1 VCQCPQGVA
10 PFRSRLKQVCPF
22 AVKPAH
28 TAPALHKPAI
38 ATKLAKISRSNA
50 LAFAIVD
57 FHMVI
62 MPADLQ
68 GPDMQFDRY
77 IFKQMLRTSFAV
89 TLTLVGIMWLFQTI
103 RILELVFNRGAPM
116 TDFLLMSVTVIPL
129 WLTIAIPISVFV
141 AVMWV
146 FHRALVDRELLVAQ
160 ASGRSAIQLARAP
173 IALGVIVTTFLLINS
188 VFLLP
193 LSFAVY
199 KEVQF
204 KLRNT
209 IPTVMLQDNVF
220 IDVVDGMTMLIVKK
234 YKDGHAENVFIHDE
248 KIDGVIVT
256 MTAKAG
262 RFIEKDNKPAVILN
276 DGQRFELEQD
286 KQAGAT
292 LIFDTHT
299 VSITPRDRKQST
311 RMPIEMN
318 EDRISNL
325 LNPDASPQ
333 PVYVNQRVAEGHY
346 RIASPFLAFGLVI
359 VASAGV
365 LHGQIRRSTWLR
377 RTFVTIALGIICI
390 SAIVSARSL
399 ATTTPLLIPLIYL
412 SMLFPV
418 VSLLT
423 LLGLQ
428 SIAQPAARLA
438 VPAGVTR

>member
-1 VCQCPQGVA
+1 
-10 PFRSRLKQVCPF
+10 
-22 AVKPAH
+22 
-28 TAPALHKPAI
+28 
-38 ATKLAKISRSNA
+38 
-50 LAFAIVD
+50 
-57 FHMVI
+57 
-62 MPADLQ
+62 
-68 GPDMQFDRY
+68 MQFDRY
-77 IFKQMLRTSFAV
+77 IFRQMLRTSFAV
-89 TLTLVGIMWLFQTI
+89 MLTLVGIMWLFQTI
-103 RILELVFNRGAPM
+103 RILELVINRGAPM

-173 IALGVIVTTFLLINS
+173 IALGVLFTTFLVINS

-193 LSFAVY
+193 LSFGVY

-220 IDVVDGMTMLIVKK
+220 IDVVDGMTMLIGKK

-248 KIDGVIVT
+248 KTDGVILT

-262 RFIEKDNKPAVILN
+262 RFIEKDGKPAVILN
-276 DGQRFELEQD
+276 DGHRFELSQD
-286 KQAGAT
+286 KQSGAT
-292 LIFDTHT
+292 LMFDTHT

-333 PVYVNQRVAEGHY
+333 AVYVNQRVAEGHY
-346 RIASPFLAFGLVI
+346 RIASPFLAFALI
-359 VASAGV
+359 MIASTGV
-365 LHGQIRRSTWLR
+365 LHGQIRRSNLSGR
-377 RTFVTIALGIICI
+377 TIATIATGILCI

-399 ATTTPLLIPLIYL
+399 ATTSPFMIPLIYL
-412 SMLFPV
+412 SMLVP
-418 VSLLT
+418 SAGLLI

-428 SIAQPAARLA
+428 SIAQPAARMA
-438 VPAGVTR
+438 EPAGAPR

>member
-1 VCQCPQGVA
+1 
-10 PFRSRLKQVCPF
+10 
-22 AVKPAH
+22 
-28 TAPALHKPAI
+28 
-38 ATKLAKISRSNA
+38 
-50 LAFAIVD
+50 
-57 FHMVI
+57 
-62 MPADLQ
+62 
-68 GPDMQFDRY
+68 MQFDRY
-77 IFKQMLRTSFAV
+77 IFRQMLRTSSAV
-89 TLTLVGIMWLFQTI
+89 MLTLVGIMWLFQTI
-103 RILELVFNRGAPM
+103 RILELVINRGAPM

-173 IALGVIVTTFLLINS
+173 IALGVLFTTFLVINS

-193 LSFAVY
+193 LSFGVY

-209 IPTVMLQDNVF
+209 IPTVMLQDKVF
-220 IDVVDGMTMLIVKK
+220 IDVVDGMTMLIGKK

-248 KIDGVIVT
+248 KTDGVIVT

-262 RFIEKDNKPAVILN
+262 RFIEKDGKPAVILN
-276 DGQRFELEQD
+276 DGHRFELSQD
-286 KQAGAT
+286 KQSGAT
-292 LIFDTHT
+292 LMFDTHT

-333 PVYVNQRVAEGHY
+333 AVYVNQRVAEGHY
-346 RIASPFLAFGLVI
+346 RIASPFLAFALI
-359 VASAGV
+359 MIASTGV
-365 LHGQIRRSTWLR
+365 LHGQIRRSNWSR
-377 RTFVTIALGIICI
+377 RKIATIAVGILCI

-399 ATTTPLLIPLIYL
+399 ATTSPLMIPLIYL
-412 SMLFPV
+412 SMLVPAAG
-418 VSLLT
+418 LLT

-438 VPAGVTR
+438 ASMGAPR

>member
-1 VCQCPQGVA
+1 
-10 PFRSRLKQVCPF
+10 
-22 AVKPAH
+22 
-28 TAPALHKPAI
+28 
-38 ATKLAKISRSNA
+38 
-50 LAFAIVD
+50 
-57 FHMVI
+57 
-62 MPADLQ
+62 
-68 GPDMQFDRY
+68 MQFDRY

-103 RILELVFNRGAPM
+103 RILELVINRGAPM

-173 IALGVIVTTFLLINS
+173 IALGVIVTTFLVINS

-220 IDVVDGMTMLIVKK
+220 IDVVDGMTMLIGKK

-346 RIASPFLAFGLVI
+346 RIASPFLAFALVI

-365 LHGQIRRSTWLR
+365 LHGQIRRSTWSR

-412 SMLFPV
+412 SMLFPM

>member
-1 VCQCPQGVA
+1 
-10 PFRSRLKQVCPF
+10 
-22 AVKPAH
+22 
-28 TAPALHKPAI
+28 
-38 ATKLAKISRSNA
+38 
-50 LAFAIVD
+50 
-57 FHMVI
+57 
-62 MPADLQ
+62 
-68 GPDMQFDRY
+68 MQFDRY

-89 TLTLVGIMWLFQTI
+89 MLTLVGIMWLFQTI
-103 RILELVFNRGAPM
+103 RILELVINRGAPM

-173 IALGVIVTTFLLINS
+173 IALGVIVTTFLVINS

-220 IDVVDGMTMLIVKK
+220 IDVVDGMTMLIGKK

-346 RIASPFLAFGLVI
+346 RIASPFLAFALVI

-365 LHGQIRRSTWLR
+365 LHGQIRRSTWSR

-412 SMLFPV
+412 SMLFPM

>member
-1 VCQCPQGVA
+1 
-10 PFRSRLKQVCPF
+10 
-22 AVKPAH
+22 
-28 TAPALHKPAI
+28 
-38 ATKLAKISRSNA
+38 
-50 LAFAIVD
+50 
-57 FHMVI
+57 
-62 MPADLQ
+62 
-68 GPDMQFDRY
+68 MQFDRY
-77 IFKQMLRTSFAV
+77 IFRQMLRTSFAV
-89 TLTLVGIMWLFQTI
+89 MLTLVGIMWLFQTI
-103 RILELVFNRGAPM
+103 RILELVINRGAPM

-173 IALGVIVTTFLLINS
+173 IALGVLFTTFLVINS

-193 LSFAVY
+193 LSFGVY

-220 IDVVDGMTMLIVKK
+220 IDVVDGMTMLIGKK
-234 YKDGHAENVFIHDE
+234 YKDGHAKNVFIHDE
-248 KIDGVIVT
+248 KTDGVIVT

-262 RFIEKDNKPAVILN
+262 RFIEKDGKPAVILN
-276 DGQRFELEQD
+276 DGHRFELSQD
-286 KQAGAT
+286 KQSGAT
-292 LIFDTHT
+292 LMFDTHT

-333 PVYVNQRVAEGHY
+333 AVYVNQRVAEGHY
-346 RIASPFLAFGLVI
+346 RIASPFLAFALI
-359 VASAGV
+359 MIASTGV
-365 LHGQIRRSTWLR
+365 LHGQIRRSNWSR
-377 RTFVTIALGIICI
+377 RKIATIAVGILCI

-399 ATTTPLLIPLIYL
+399 ATTSPLMIPLIYL
-412 SMLFPV
+412 SMLVPAAG
-418 VSLLT
+418 LLT
-423 LLGLQ
+423 LLGWQ

-438 VPAGVTR
+438 APEGAPR

>member
-1 VCQCPQGVA
+1 
-10 PFRSRLKQVCPF
+10 
-22 AVKPAH
+22 
-28 TAPALHKPAI
+28 
-38 ATKLAKISRSNA
+38 
-50 LAFAIVD
+50 
-57 FHMVI
+57 
-62 MPADLQ
+62 
-68 GPDMQFDRY
+68 MQFDRY
-77 IFKQMLRTSFAV
+77 IFRQMLRTSFAV
-89 TLTLVGIMWLFQTI
+89 MLTLVGIMWLFQTI
-103 RILELVFNRGAPM
+103 RILELVINRGAPM

-141 AVMWV
+141 AVIWV

-173 IALGVIVTTFLLINS
+173 IALGVLFTTFLVINS

-193 LSFAVY
+193 LSFGVY

-220 IDVVDGMTMLIVKK
+220 IDVVDGMTMLIGKK

-248 KIDGVIVT
+248 KTDGVIVT

-262 RFIEKDNKPAVILN
+262 RFIEKDGKPAVILN
-276 DGQRFELEQD
+276 DGHRFELSQD
-286 KQAGAT
+286 KQSGAT
-292 LIFDTHT
+292 LMFDTHT

-333 PVYVNQRVAEGHY
+333 AVYVNQRVAEGHY
-346 RIASPFLAFGLVI
+346 RIASPFLAFALI
-359 VASAGV
+359 MIASAGV
-365 LHGQIRRSTWLR
+365 LHGQIRRSNLSR
-377 RTFVTIALGIICI
+377 RTIATIAVGILCI

-399 ATTTPLLIPLIYL
+399 ATTSPLMIPLIYL
-412 SMLFPV
+412 SMLIPSASF
-418 VSLLT
+418 LI

-438 VPAGVTR
+438 EPAGAPR

>member
-1 VCQCPQGVA
+1 
-10 PFRSRLKQVCPF
+10 
-22 AVKPAH
+22 
-28 TAPALHKPAI
+28 
-38 ATKLAKISRSNA
+38 
-50 LAFAIVD
+50 
-57 FHMVI
+57 
-62 MPADLQ
+62 
-68 GPDMQFDRY
+68 MQFDRY

-89 TLTLVGIMWLFQTI
+89 MLTLVGIMWLFQTI
-103 RILELVFNRGAPM
+103 RILELVINRGAPM

-173 IALGVIVTTFLLINS
+173 IALGVIVTTFLVINS

-220 IDVVDGMTMLIVKK
+220 IDVVDGMTMLIGKK

-346 RIASPFLAFGLVI
+346 RIASPFLAFALVI

-365 LHGQIRRSTWLR
+365 LHGQIRRSTWSR
-377 RTFVTIALGIICI
+377 RTFVTIALGTICI

-412 SMLFPV
+412 SMLFPM

>member
-1 VCQCPQGVA
+1 
-10 PFRSRLKQVCPF
+10 
-22 AVKPAH
+22 
-28 TAPALHKPAI
+28 
-38 ATKLAKISRSNA
+38 
-50 LAFAIVD
+50 
-57 FHMVI
+57 
-62 MPADLQ
+62 
-68 GPDMQFDRY
+68 MQFDRY
-77 IFKQMLRTSFAV
+77 IFRQMLRTSLAV
-89 TLTLVGIMWLFQTI
+89 MLTLVGIMWLFQTI
-103 RILELVFNRGAPM
+103 RILELVINRGAPM

-173 IALGVIVTTFLLINS
+173 IALGVLFTTFLVINS

-193 LSFAVY
+193 LSFGVY

-220 IDVVDGMTMLIVKK
+220 IDVVDGMTMLIGKK

-248 KIDGVIVT
+248 KTDGVIVT

-262 RFIEKDNKPAVILN
+262 RFIEKDGKPAVILN
-276 DGQRFELEQD
+276 DGHRFELSQD
-286 KQAGAT
+286 KQSGAT
-292 LIFDTHT
+292 LMFDTHT

-333 PVYVNQRVAEGHY
+333 AVYVNQRVAEGHY
-346 RIASPFLAFGLVI
+346 RIASPFLAFALI
-359 VASAGV
+359 MIASTGA
-365 LHGQIRRSTWLR
+365 LHGQIRRSNWSR
-377 RTFVTIALGIICI
+377 RKIATIAVGILCI

-399 ATTTPLLIPLIYL
+399 ATTSPLMIPLIYL
-412 SMLFPV
+412 SMLVPAAG
-418 VSLLT
+418 LLT
-423 LLGLQ
+423 LLGWQ

-438 VPAGVTR
+438 APVGAPR

>member
-1 VCQCPQGVA
+1 
-10 PFRSRLKQVCPF
+10 
-22 AVKPAH
+22 
-28 TAPALHKPAI
+28 
-38 ATKLAKISRSNA
+38 
-50 LAFAIVD
+50 
-57 FHMVI
+57 
-62 MPADLQ
+62 
-68 GPDMQFDRY
+68 MQFDRY

-103 RILELVFNRGAPM
+103 RILELVINRGAPM

-173 IALGVIVTTFLLINS
+173 IALGVIVTTFLVINS

-220 IDVVDGMTMLIVKK
+220 IDVVDGMTMLIGKK

-346 RIASPFLAFGLVI
+346 RIASPFLAFALVI

-365 LHGQIRRSTWLR
+365 LHGQIRRSTWSR

-390 SAIVSARSL
+390 SAIVTARSL

-412 SMLFPV
+412 SMLFPM

>member
-1 VCQCPQGVA
+1 
-10 PFRSRLKQVCPF
+10 
-22 AVKPAH
+22 
-28 TAPALHKPAI
+28 
-38 ATKLAKISRSNA
+38 
-50 LAFAIVD
+50 
-57 FHMVI
+57 
-62 MPADLQ
+62 
-68 GPDMQFDRY
+68 MQFDRY

-89 TLTLVGIMWLFQTI
+89 MLTLVGIMWLFQTI
-103 RILELVFNRGAPM
+103 RILELVINRGAPM

-160 ASGRSAIQLARAP
+160 ASGRSAIQLSRAP
-173 IALGVIVTTFLLINS
+173 IALGVLVTTFLVINS

-193 LSFAVY
+193 LSFSVY
-199 KEVQF
+199 KELQF

-220 IDVVDGMTMLIVKK
+220 IDVVDGMTMLIGKK

-248 KIDGVIVT
+248 KAEGVIVT

-262 RFIEKDNKPAVILN
+262 RFIEKDGKPAVILN

-325 LNPDASPQ
+325 LNPNASPQ

-346 RIASPFLAFGLVI
+346 RIVSPFLAFALVI
-359 VASAGV
+359 IASTGV
-365 LHGQIRRSTWLR
+365 LFGQIRRSTWSR
-377 RTFVTIALGIICI
+377 RTFVSITAGILFI
-390 SAIVSARSL
+390 SALVSARSV
-399 ATTTPLLIPLIYL
+399 ATTTPILIPLIYL
-412 SMLFPV
+412 SMLFPII
-418 VSLLT
+418 SLLT

-428 SIAQPAARLA
+428 SIARPAARLA

>member
-1 VCQCPQGVA
+1 
-10 PFRSRLKQVCPF
+10 
-22 AVKPAH
+22 
-28 TAPALHKPAI
+28 
-38 ATKLAKISRSNA
+38 
-50 LAFAIVD
+50 
-57 FHMVI
+57 
-62 MPADLQ
+62 
-68 GPDMQFDRY
+68 MQFDRY
-77 IFKQMLRTSFAV
+77 IFRQMLRTSFAV
-89 TLTLVGIMWLFQTI
+89 MLTLVGIMWLFQTI
-103 RILELVFNRGAPM
+103 RILELVINRGAPM

-173 IALGVIVTTFLLINS
+173 IALGVLFTTFLVINS

-193 LSFAVY
+193 LSFGVY

-220 IDVVDGMTMLIVKK
+220 IDVVDGMTMLIGKK

-248 KIDGVIVT
+248 KTDGVIVT

-262 RFIEKDNKPAVILN
+262 RFIEKDGKPAVILN
-276 DGQRFELEQD
+276 DGHRFELSQD
-286 KQAGAT
+286 KQSGAT
-292 LIFDTHT
+292 LMFDTHT

-333 PVYVNQRVAEGHY
+333 AVYVNQRVAEGHY
-346 RIASPFLAFGLVI
+346 RIASPFLAFALI
-359 VASAGV
+359 MIASTGV
-365 LHGQIRRSTWLR
+365 LHGQICRSNWSR
-377 RTFVTIALGIICI
+377 RTIATIAVGILCI

-399 ATTTPLLIPLIYL
+399 ATTSPLMIPLIYL
-412 SMLFPV
+412 SMLIPAAG
-418 VSLLT
+418 LLT
-423 LLGLQ
+423 LLGWQ

-438 VPAGVTR
+438 APVGAPR

>member
-1 VCQCPQGVA
+1 
-10 PFRSRLKQVCPF
+10 
-22 AVKPAH
+22 
-28 TAPALHKPAI
+28 
-38 ATKLAKISRSNA
+38 
-50 LAFAIVD
+50 
-57 FHMVI
+57 
-62 MPADLQ
+62 
-68 GPDMQFDRY
+68 MQFDRY

-89 TLTLVGIMWLFQTI
+89 ALTLVGIMWLFQTI
-103 RILELVFNRGAPM
+103 RILELVINRGAPM
-116 TDFLLMSVTVIPL
+116 ADFLLMSVTVIPL

-173 IALGVIVTTFLLINS
+173 IALGVLFTTFLVINS

-193 LSFAVY
+193 LSFGVY

-220 IDVVDGMTMLIVKK
+220 IDVVDGMTMLIGKK
-234 YKDGHAENVFIHDE
+234 YKDGHVENVFIHDE
-248 KIDGVIVT
+248 KTGGVIIT

-262 RFIEKDNKPAVILN
+262 RFIKKDGKPAIILN
-276 DGQRFELEQD
+276 EGHRFELSQD
-286 KQAGAT
+286 KQSGAT
-292 LIFDTHT
+292 LMFDTHT

-333 PVYVNQRVAEGHY
+333 AVYVNQRVAEGHY
-346 RIASPFLAFGLVI
+346 RIASPFLAFALI
-359 VASAGV
+359 MIASTGV
-365 LHGQIRRSTWLR
+365 LHGQIRRSNLSR
-377 RTFVTIALGIICI
+377 RTIATIAVGILCI

-399 ATTTPLLIPLIYL
+399 ATTSPFMIPLIYL
-412 SMLFPV
+412 SMLVPSA
-418 VSLLT
+418 SLLI

-428 SIAQPAARLA
+428 SIAQPAARMA
-438 VPAGVTR
+438 EAAGAPR

>member
-1 VCQCPQGVA
+1 
-10 PFRSRLKQVCPF
+10 
-22 AVKPAH
+22 
-28 TAPALHKPAI
+28 
-38 ATKLAKISRSNA
+38 
-50 LAFAIVD
+50 
-57 FHMVI
+57 
-62 MPADLQ
+62 
-68 GPDMQFDRY
+68 MQFDRY

-89 TLTLVGIMWLFQTI
+89 MLTLVGIMWLFQTI
-103 RILELVFNRGAPM
+103 RILELVINRGAPM

-160 ASGRSAIQLARAP
+160 ASGRSAIQLSRAP
-173 IALGVIVTTFLLINS
+173 IALGVLVTTFLVINS

-193 LSFAVY
+193 LSFSVY

-220 IDVVDGMTMLIVKK
+220 IDVVDGMTMLIGKK

-248 KIDGVIVT
+248 KAEGVIVT

-262 RFIEKDNKPAVILN
+262 RFIEKDGKPAVILN

-325 LNPDASPQ
+325 LNPNASPQ

-346 RIASPFLAFGLVI
+346 RIVSPFLAFALVI
-359 VASAGV
+359 IASTGV
-365 LHGQIRRSTWLR
+365 LFGQIRRSTWSR
-377 RTFVTIALGIICI
+377 RTFVSIAAGILCI
-390 SAIVSARSL
+390 SALVSARSV
-399 ATTTPLLIPLIYL
+399 ATTTPILIPLIYL
-412 SMLFPV
+412 SMLFPII
-418 VSLLT
+418 SLLT

-428 SIAQPAARLA
+428 SIARPAARLA